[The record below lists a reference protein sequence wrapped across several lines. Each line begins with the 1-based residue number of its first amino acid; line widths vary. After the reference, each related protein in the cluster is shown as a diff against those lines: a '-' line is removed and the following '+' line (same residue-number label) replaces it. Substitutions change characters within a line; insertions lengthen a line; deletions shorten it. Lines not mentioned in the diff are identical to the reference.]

1 MHHTADL
8 YKCMQLDIS
17 LGSILFQ
24 VPVDKI
30 FTSGFIETVAQSV
43 EAGDNQTNL
52 HLSILSII
60 VI

>member
-24 VPVDKI
+24 VPVDKV

-52 HLSILSII
+52 
-60 VI
+60 